1 MQKIA
6 GILLLWFVCAS
17 CSFFKPEA
25 NAEAIARVNEQY
37 LYPSDLKG
45 LVPKGAT
52 LKDSVSI
59 VRDFINRWAA
69 QELLYK
75 AADVNLNAA
84 KKVDFDALINQY
96 KIDLY
101 TKAYLEEIVKRS
113 VDTVISD
120 EELLRYYAANKD
132 NFRTNAALVRL
143 RYIHL
148 SKDNPR
154 FGSIQ
159 SKFFDYKKKDKKF
172 WETYAIQ
179 CKSYAL
185 NDTVWVAM
193 DQVYD
198 KLPFITTDNKD
209 QYISPGKKIQY
220 PDGNDVY
227 LVKISNVI
235 GKNQVGPFDF
245 VKPTLR
251 EVILNNRKLELIKK
265 FEKDIIDDALK
276 DNKYEVYKK

>member
-1 MQKIA
+1 MRKLT
-6 GILLLWFVCAS
+6 GILLLLLVCVS

-25 NAEAIARVNEQY
+25 NTEAIARVNDQY
-37 LYPSDLKG
+37 LYAADLKG
-45 LVPKGAT
+45 LVPKGAIE
-52 LKDSVSI
+52 KDSVSI

-69 QELLYK
+69 QELLYN
-75 AADVNLNAA
+75 AADVNLNKT
-84 KKVDFDALINQY
+84 KKANFDALINQY
-96 KIDLY
+96 KIDLF

-113 VDTVISD
+113 VDTVIS
-120 EELLRYYAANKD
+120 EKELQQYYAANKE

-172 WETYAIQ
+172 WDTYSIQ

-198 KLPFITTDNKD
+198 KLPFITTANKD
-209 QYISPGKKIQY
+209 HYISPGKKIQY
-220 PDGNDVY
+220 PDGNEVY

-245 VKPTLR
+245 VKPTLK

-276 DNKYEVYKK
+276 DEDYELYKK

>member
-1 MQKIA
+1 MRKLL
-6 GILLLWFVCAS
+6 GIFMLLVFAS

-25 NAEAIARVNEQY
+25 KTDAIARVNENY
-37 LYPSDLKG
+37 LYPSDIKG
-45 LVPKGAT
+45 LVPKGASP
-52 LKDSVSI
+52 KDSVTI

-69 QELLYK
+69 QELLYN
-75 AADVNLNAA
+75 AADVNLNKS
-84 KKVDFDALINQY
+84 KKADFDALINQY
-96 KIDLY
+96 KVDLY

-113 VDTVISD
+113 VDTVISE
-120 EELLRYYAANKD
+120 EELKRYYAANKD

-148 SKDNPR
+148 NKDNPR

-159 SKFFDYKKKDKKF
+159 SKFFDYRKKDKKF
-172 WETYAIQ
+172 WDTYAIQ

-198 KLPFITTDNKD
+198 KLPFITTDNKN

-220 PDGNDVY
+220 PDGNDVF

-235 GKNQVGPFDF
+235 GKNQVGPFEF
-245 VKPTLR
+245 VKPTLK

-276 DNKYEVYKK
+276 DEDYEVYKK

>member
-1 MQKIA
+1 MQKVL
-6 GILLLWFVCAS
+6 GIFMLLVFAS

-25 NAEAIARVNEQY
+25 KADAIARVNENY
-37 LYPSDLKG
+37 LYPSDIKG
-45 LVPKGAT
+45 LVPKGASS
-52 LKDSVSI
+52 KDSVTI

-69 QELLYK
+69 QELLYN
-75 AADVNLNAA
+75 AADVNLNKA
-84 KKVDFDALINQY
+84 KKADFDALINQY
-96 KIDLY
+96 KVDLY
-101 TKAYLEEIVKRS
+101 TKAYLEEVVKRS
-113 VDTVISD
+113 VDTAITE
-120 EELLRYYAANKD
+120 EELKRYYAANKD
-132 NFRTNAALVRL
+132 NFRTNAVLVRL

-159 SKFFDYKKKDKKF
+159 SKFFDYRKKDKKF
-172 WETYAIQ
+172 WDTYAIQ

-198 KLPFITTDNKD
+198 KLPFITTENKD

-220 PDGNDVY
+220 PDGNDMY

-245 VKPTLR
+245 VKPTLK

-276 DNKYEVYKK
+276 DENYELYKK

>member
-1 MQKIA
+1 MQKVL
-6 GILLLWFVCAS
+6 GIFMLLVFAS
-17 CSFFKPEA
+17 CSFLKPEA
-25 NAEAIARVNEQY
+25 KADAIARVNENY
-37 LYPSDLKG
+37 LYPSDIKG
-45 LVPKGAT
+45 LVPKGSSS
-52 LKDSVSI
+52 KDSVTI

-69 QELLYK
+69 QELLYN
-75 AADVNLNAA
+75 AADVNLNKA
-84 KKVDFDALINQY
+84 KKADFDALINQY
-96 KIDLY
+96 KVDLY
-101 TKAYLEEIVKRS
+101 TKAYLEEVVKRS
-113 VDTVISD
+113 VDTAITE
-120 EELLRYYAANKD
+120 EELKRYYAANKD

-143 RYIHL
+143 RYINL

-159 SKFFDYKKKDKKF
+159 SKFFDYRKKDKKF
-172 WETYAIQ
+172 WDTYTIQ

-185 NDTVWVAM
+185 NDTVWVSM

-235 GKNQVGPFDF
+235 SKNQVGPFDF
-245 VKPTLR
+245 VKPTLK

-276 DNKYEVYKK
+276 DENYELYKK

>member
-1 MQKIA
+1 MQKIL
-6 GILLLWFVCAS
+6 GIFMLLVFAS

-25 NAEAIARVNEQY
+25 KADAIARVNENY
-37 LYPSDLKG
+37 LYPSDIKG
-45 LVPKGAT
+45 LVPKGASS
-52 LKDSVSI
+52 KDSVTI

-69 QELLYK
+69 QALLYN
-75 AADVNLNAA
+75 AADVNLNKA
-84 KKVDFDALINQY
+84 KKADFDALINQY
-96 KIDLY
+96 KVDLY
-101 TKAYLEEIVKRS
+101 TKAYLEEVVKRS
-113 VDTVISD
+113 VDTAITE
-120 EELLRYYAANKD
+120 EELKRYYAANKD

-159 SKFFDYKKKDKKF
+159 SKFFDYRKKDKKF
-172 WETYAIQ
+172 WDTYAIQ

-198 KLPFITTDNKD
+198 KLPFITTDNKE

-245 VKPTLR
+245 VKPTLK

-276 DNKYEVYKK
+276 DENYELYKK

>member
-1 MQKIA
+1 MQKVL
-6 GILLLWFVCAS
+6 GIFMLLVFAS

-25 NAEAIARVNEQY
+25 KADAIARVNENY
-37 LYPSDLKG
+37 LYPSDIKG
-45 LVPKGAT
+45 LVPKGASS
-52 LKDSVSI
+52 KDSVTI

-69 QELLYK
+69 QELLYN
-75 AADVNLNAA
+75 AADVNLNKA
-84 KKVDFDALINQY
+84 KKADFDALINQY
-96 KIDLY
+96 KVDLY
-101 TKAYLEEIVKRS
+101 TKAYLEEVVKRS
-113 VDTVISD
+113 VDTAITE
-120 EELLRYYAANKD
+120 EELKSYYAANKD

-159 SKFFDYKKKDKKF
+159 SKFFDYRKKDKKF
-172 WETYAIQ
+172 WDTYAIQ

-209 QYISPGKKIQY
+209 RYISPGKKIQY

-245 VKPTLR
+245 VKPTLK

-276 DNKYEVYKK
+276 DENYELYKK